1 MQLCYH
7 TLLKLNRLSKM
18 EMNIFLLLVR
28 YQDECGKVIGAYYKE
43 FMKELGFT
51 SKQTFYNALDS
62 LQKQK
67 LISSSQEM
75 KGDFDITVL
84 DNEGFSK
91 QDQPDYIN
99 MNLAIFRTKEFY
111 ALKSHEKY
119 MLLDLIR
126 STKLNRGKRIISIEE
141 FYSQYSKKFHV
152 SHRTIQNYLRTMKKY
167 FHIFSQNGKYYI
179 CYIGG
184 KLFEKVKRNSCCKK
198 KQVIKVPYSAAEQ
211 KREYLGRVLLRRAKL
226 TIEHPTDALDLG
238 MLIHQYQKEISC
250 TGQNVFE
257 FFQRLLMNYHD
268 LEPTLLFQI
277 KYFHKLIRKELNLE
291 RI

>member
-1 MQLCYH
+1 
-7 TLLKLNRLSKM
+7 
-18 EMNIFLLLVR
+18 MNIFLLLVR

-126 STKLNRGKRIISIEE
+126 STKLNRGKRIISVEE
-141 FYSQYSKKFHV
+141 FYSQYGKKFHV

-226 TIEHPTDALDLG
+226 TIERRRASKRYEEYIERINPSFPPGTKER
-238 MLIHQYQKEISC
+238 IQKLQIS
-250 TGQNVFE
+250 
-257 FFQRLLMNYHD
+257 
-268 LEPTLLFQI
+268 LLFLGIQEMRLSCI
-277 KYFHKLIRKELNLE
+277 FQKV
-291 RI
+291 